1 MQSKENIN
9 RTVLMT
15 ADTVGGVWTY
25 CMDLIR
31 SMADSNAYF
40 HLVTAGAPLSCSQK
54 EEISALSNVT
64 VHETDSKL
72 EWMQNP
78 WHDIDLLGRSLVELE
93 RKIKPD
99 LVHLNSYSHAS
110 LPFRAPV
117 IVGAHSDVFSWWFSV
132 HKCLPGNEWK
142 EYFTRVKDG
151 LRHADVVVT
160 PSRSMLSTLSAIY
173 GTPRDG
179 RVIYNGRNTSLL
191 KPGEKKPLV
200 MCAGRFWDEGK
211 NLAVLMKAAPL
222 INATVIIAGD
232 TGSKSGAEFLP
243 DNLVFRG
250 RLDNNEMAIS
260 LAQTLVYVAPAK
272 YEPFGLAILE
282 AAICGC
288 ALVLGN
294 IPTLKEIWQNCAVY
308 VDTDDVEKLAA
319 ACNHLLRNPE
329 LASDYGQKAQQ
340 RAKMFTLEK
349 MAAQYQRLYDEHA
362 GADRIV
368 KQQAKTVI

>member
-179 RVIYNGRNTSLL
+179 RVIYNGRSTSLL

-222 INATVIIAGD
+222 INTTVIIAGD

-288 ALVLGN
+288 ALLLGN
-294 IPTLKEIWQNCAVY
+294 IPSLKEIWQNCAVY

>member
-25 CMDLIR
+25 CVDLIR
-31 SMADSNAYF
+31 SMTYTNTYF
-40 HLVTAGAPLSCSQK
+40 HLVTAGGPLSSSQK
-54 EEISALSNVT
+54 EDISSLSNVT

-78 WHDIDLLGRSLVELE
+78 WHDVDFLGWSLVELE

-99 LVHLNSYSHAS
+99 LIHLNSYSHAS
-110 LPFRAPV
+110 LPFRSPV

-132 HKCLPGNEWK
+132 HKCLPGKEWQ

-173 GTPRDG
+173 GSPRDG
-179 RVIYNGRNTSLL
+179 RVIYNGRSTSLL
-191 KPGEKKPLV
+191 KPGEKKPSV

-211 NLAVLMKAAPL
+211 NLAVVMKAAPL
-222 INATVIIAGD
+222 INATVMVAGD
-232 TGSKSGAEFLP
+232 TGTISAPESLP

-250 RLDNNEMAIS
+250 RLDNKEMASS
-260 LAQTLVYVAPAK
+260 LAQALVYVSPAR

-294 IPTLKEIWQNCAVY
+294 IPSLKEIWQNCAVF
-308 VDTDDVEKLAA
+308 VDTDDVAKLAA
-319 ACNHLLRNPE
+319 VCNQLLRNQE
-329 LASDYGQKAQQ
+329 LSSDYGRKAQE
-340 RAKMFTLEK
+340 RAKMFSLTK
-349 MAAQYQRLYDEHA
+349 MAAQYERLYDELA
-362 GADRIV
+362 GADRFV